1 MAADHFVRRSS
12 GRRDRRAVLLA
23 VLCAVVAFSGA
34 VLIRRRLPQ
43 ASTLPVAVRR
53 STLPVNTLLPP
64 LAANQPPDPLPES
77 MPDSPDRVADARG
90 RRAAHLAAMFADA
103 GVPYPARAVHLQA
116 FKREGQLELWA
127 RPADQA
133 PFRLVHTYP
142 ILRAS
147 GRLGP
152 KRREGDGQV
161 PEGFYVVDRFNPR
174 SLFHLSLGLDYP
186 NASDRLLTTDPA
198 HPGSDVFIHGNAV
211 SAGCLAMGDAAA
223 EEIYLAAL
231 DARDAAGGGGGP
243 SVFIFPCRMDAAN
256 WQAVLAPACVGRP
269 ELVTLW
275 SALRTGYDLF
285 ERTRQL
291 PTIRTDAQGHY
302 LVN

>member
-1 MAADHFVRRSS
+1 MAAGNFVRRST
-12 GRRDRRAVLLA
+12 GWPNRRAVLLA
-23 VLCAVVAFSGA
+23 VLCAVVAYSGA
-34 VLIRRRLPQ
+34 VLIRRRLPR
-43 ASTLPVAVRR
+43 APALPVAVRR
-53 STLPVNTLLPP
+53 TTLPVNTPLPP
-64 LAANQPPDPLPES
+64 LAANQPPDPLPKS

-103 GVPYPARAVHLQA
+103 GVPYPARAIHLQA
-116 FKREGQLELWA
+116 FKREGRLELWA
-127 RPADQA
+127 LPRADA
-133 PFRLVHTYP
+133 AFRLVHTYP

-223 EEIYLAAL
+223 EEIYLAAW
-231 DARDAAGGGGGP
+231 DARDAAGGGP
-243 SVFIFPCRMDAAN
+243 SVFIFPCRMDEAN

-269 ELVTLW
+269 ELQTLW
-275 SALRTGYDLF
+275 SALRSGYDIF

-302 LVN
+302 RVD